1 MNYENLFCVLVG
13 GTFGFEFIMSFAAY
27 DTIDTIL
34 HHKEK
39 NGFLNLTLFEITL
52 VIFCWPGV
60 LYRKIFD
67 SKKPFY
73 KKTLKEIF
81 FPKRAKAEEV
91 AKKLEKDADN
101 ESKI

>member
-1 MNYENLFCVLVG
+1 MNYKDLFCILG
-13 GTFGFEFIMSFAAY
+13 GIFNFEIIMSFAAY
-27 DTIDTIL
+27 DAIEMIL
-34 HHKEK
+34 NYKK
-39 NGFLNLTLFEITL
+39 KFLNLTLFEAAF

-60 LYRKIFD
+60 LYLKMF
-67 SKKPFY
+67 SGKKPFY

-101 ESKI
+101 

>member
-1 MNYENLFCVLVG
+1 MNYKDLFCILG
-13 GTFGFEFIMSFAAY
+13 GIFNFEIIMSFAAY
-27 DTIDTIL
+27 DAIEMIL
-34 HHKEK
+34 NYKK
-39 NGFLNLTLFEITL
+39 NFLNLTLFEAAF

-60 LYRKIFD
+60 LYLKMF
-67 SKKPFY
+67 SGKKPFY

-101 ESKI
+101 

>member
-1 MNYENLFCVLVG
+1 MNYKDLFYILG
-13 GTFGFEFIMSFAAY
+13 GVFNFEIIMSFAAY
-27 DTIDTIL
+27 DAIEMIL
-34 HHKEK
+34 NYKK
-39 NGFLNLTLFEITL
+39 KFLNLTLFEAAFI
-52 VIFCWPGV
+52 IFCWPGV

-91 AKKLEKDADN
+91 AKKLEKDTN
-101 ESKI
+101 N

>member
-1 MNYENLFCVLVG
+1 MNYKDLFYILG
-13 GTFGFEFIMSFAAY
+13 GVFNFEIIMSFAAY
-27 DTIDTIL
+27 DAIDMVL
-34 HHKEK
+34 NYKEK
-39 NGFLNLTLFEITL
+39 NGFLNLTLFEAAF

-60 LYRKIFD
+60 LYRKIFGG
-67 SKKPFY
+67 KKPFY

-101 ESKI
+101 

>member
-1 MNYENLFCVLVG
+1 MNYENLFCILVG

-27 DTIDTIL
+27 DAIEMIL
-34 HHKEK
+34 NYKK
-39 NGFLNLTLFEITL
+39 KFLNLTLFEAAF

-101 ESKI
+101 

>member
-1 MNYENLFCVLVG
+1 MNYENLFCILVG

-39 NGFLNLTLFEITL
+39 NGFLNLTLFEVAL

-60 LYRKIFD
+60 LFLKMFGG
-67 SKKPFY
+67 KKPFY
-73 KKTLKEIF
+73 QRTLKEIF

-91 AKKLEKDADN
+91 AKKLEKRY
-101 ESKI
+101 K

>member
-1 MNYENLFCVLVG
+1 MNYKDLFCILG
-13 GTFGFEFIMSFAAY
+13 GIFNFEIIMSFAAY
-27 DTIDTIL
+27 DAIEMIL
-34 HHKEK
+34 NYKK
-39 NGFLNLTLFEITL
+39 KFLNLTLFEAAFM
-52 VIFCWPGV
+52 IFCWPGV

-101 ESKI
+101 

>member
-1 MNYENLFCVLVG
+1 MNYKDLFCILG
-13 GTFGFEFIMSFAAY
+13 GIFNFEIIMSFAAY
-27 DTIDTIL
+27 DAIEMIL
-34 HHKEK
+34 NYKK
-39 NGFLNLTLFEITL
+39 KFLNLTLFEAAY

-60 LYRKIFD
+60 LYLKMF
-67 SKKPFY
+67 SGKKPFY

-101 ESKI
+101 

>member
-1 MNYENLFCVLVG
+1 MNYKDLFYILG
-13 GTFGFEFIMSFAAY
+13 GVFNFEIIMSFAAY
-27 DTIDTIL
+27 DAIDMIL
-34 HHKEK
+34 NYKEK
-39 NGFLNLTLFEITL
+39 NGFLNLTLFEAAF

-60 LYRKIFD
+60 LYRKIFGG
-67 SKKPFY
+67 KKPFY

-101 ESKI
+101 

>member
-1 MNYENLFCVLVG
+1 MNYENLFYALG
-13 GTFGFEFIMSFAAY
+13 GIFAFEIIISFAVC
-27 DTIDTIL
+27 DVIDMIL
-34 HHKEK
+34 QYKEK
-39 NGFLNLTLFEITL
+39 NGFLNLTLFEATL

-91 AKKLEKDADN
+91 AKKLEEDTN
-101 ESKI
+101 

>member
-1 MNYENLFCVLVG
+1 MNYENLFCILVG
-13 GTFGFEFIMSFAAY
+13 GIFGFEFIMSFAEY

-34 HHKEK
+34 HRKEK

-60 LYRKIFD
+60 LYLKMF
-67 SKKPFY
+67 SGKKPFY

-101 ESKI
+101 

>member
-1 MNYENLFCVLVG
+1 MNYKDLFCILG
-13 GTFGFEFIMSFAAY
+13 GIFNFEIIMSFAAY
-27 DTIDTIL
+27 DAIEMIL
-34 HHKEK
+34 NYKK
-39 NGFLNLTLFEITL
+39 KFLNLTLFEVTL

-60 LYRKIFD
+60 LYLKMF
-67 SKKPFY
+67 SGKKPFY

-101 ESKI
+101 